1 MPFCPIYALEHQLPR
16 LISLPII
23 LKPKIHQAK
32 LENLI
37 LLMVVSQQ
45 TIQYVYDFLSILKFR
60 NLILL
65 T

>member
-1 MPFCPIYALEHQLPR
+1 
-16 LISLPII
+16 